1 MTEDDVLAF
10 VKRYG
15 YTRVTREAD
24 WKGYEAWFPSVGG
37 PEAVVGLPLPV
48 LVRGGRM
55 RLVSVDECFDWLDSL
70 PNE

>member
-37 PEAVVGLPLPV
+37 PEAVVGCRYRCWFV
-48 LVRGGRM
+48 AVVCG
-55 RLVSVDECFDWLDSL
+55 
-70 PNE
+70 